1 MEVPAEIPKHDDKRV
16 EERHPLTR
24 RERAFLPR
32 KAKLGRQYCE
42 TNSDSEEGRQSEEN
56 QDEKDKSQKR
66 KQKVTNGLS

>member
-16 EERHPLTR
+16 KERHPLTR
-24 RERAFLPR
+24 RERAFLPQ

-42 TNSDSEEGRQSEEN
+42 INSVSEEGRQN

-66 KQKVTNGLS
+66 RQKVTNG